1 MRGILSGSTAKT
13 NKEYKKFIKTRMKVM
28 IAIIIIGILTA
39 VIGFGAEFYFKTLI
53 SAHML
58 GVYSGVGIGLFI
70 IGTILCIKNK
80 RLLNND
86 EKLKESRLNNTDE
99 RIQEIGHKAF
109 RVASYIMLMV
119 LYATALI
126 GGLFYPVL
134 VEALMFIS
142 CTFLLA
148 YIIAFKYYNNKM

>member
-1 MRGILSGSTAKT
+1 MRGILCGSTART
-13 NKEYKKFIKTRMKVM
+13 NEEYKKVIKDRMKVM
-28 IAIIIIGILTA
+28 VTIIIIGILTA
-39 VIGFGAEFYFKTLI
+39 VIGFGAEFYLKTPI
-53 SAHML
+53 SEHML

-70 IGTILCIKNK
+70 VGTILWIKNK

-99 RIQEIGHKAF
+99 RIQEIGHKSF
-109 RVASYIMLMV
+109 RVASYVMLIA

-134 VEALMFIS
+134 VEALMFVS
-142 CTFLLA
+142 CTFLVA
-148 YIIAFKYYNNKM
+148 YLIAFKYYNSKM

>member
-1 MRGILSGSTAKT
+1 MRGILCRGTART
-13 NKEYKKFIKTRMKVM
+13 NEEYIKVIKNPMKIM
-28 IAIIIIGILTA
+28 IAIIVIGILTA
-39 VIGFGAEFYFKTLI
+39 VVGFGSEFYLKTPI
-53 SAHML
+53 STHML

-70 IGTILCIKNK
+70 IGTILWIKNK

-86 EKLKESRLNNTDE
+86 EKLNESRLNNTDE

-109 RVASYIMLMV
+109 RVASYVMLIA
-119 LYATALI
+119 LYSTALI

-142 CTFLLA
+142 CTFLVA
-148 YIIAFKYYNNKM
+148 YLIAFKYYNSKM